1 MGAWLIVSP
10 EAFARRTLL
19 GLPATEWARRMR
31 RGGLRLTGRVEACT
45 LSVGGWPL
53 EVDAGAVTVRAEF
66 RGGPAPVL
74 ERVEVHGSLG
84 VDAAGGCVPGHRLVL
99 YEQKI
104 FVDGVE
110 VPRLGDRVGA
120 GRLFGALVGVMSDV
134 DGEAWAEPDGEVVLD
149 VGGIEARVPRGVLL
163 TVNGAAR
170 GPSDGLVLC
179 RPVEIGFGGDGLR
192 LQHERLEWL
201 SRLAGLRI
209 ARATVHPDGSVAL
222 EGRGAP
228 GFDVAVRGSLRTA
241 SAGLSAFL
249 RRSPGV
255 RRFLRPG
262 RLP

>member
-1 MGAWLIVSP
+1 VLA
-10 EAFARRTLL
+10 
-19 GLPATEWARRMR
+19 
-31 RGGLRLTGRVEACT
+31 VEAA
-45 LSVGGWPL
+45 
-53 EVDAGAVTVRAEF
+53 DGAVE
-66 RGGPAPVL
+66 
-74 ERVEVHGSLG
+74 
-84 VDAAGGCVPGHRLVL
+84 GHRLVL

-110 VPRLGDRVGA
+110 VARQGERVGA
-120 GRLFGALVGVMSDV
+120 GRLLGALVARMADV
-134 DGEAWAEPDGEVVLD
+134 DGEAWAEPDGEVVID
-149 VGGIEARVPRGVLL
+149 VGGMEARVPRGVLL
-163 TVNGAAR
+163 TVNGAAK
-170 GPSDGLVLC
+170 GPADGLVLS

-201 SRLAGLRI
+201 SRLAGMRI

-262 RLP
+262 RFP

>member
-1 MGAWLIVSP
+1 VIVSP

-19 GLPATEWARRMR
+19 GLPATEWACRTR
-31 RGGLRLTGRVEACT
+31 RGGLRLTGLVDECV
-45 LSVGGWPL
+45 LLVGGWPL
-53 EVDAGAVTVRAEF
+53 TVSKGSVTVRAEF
-66 RGGPAPVL
+66 RGGPSPVL
-74 ERVEVHGSLG
+74 ERVEVHGRLA
-84 VDAAGGCVPGHRLVL
+84 VEPAGGRVEGQRLVL

-110 VPRLGDRVGA
+110 VVRQGERVGA
-120 GRLFGALVGVMSDV
+120 GRLLGALVGRLADV

-163 TVNGAAR
+163 TVNGAAK
-170 GPSDGLVLC
+170 GPADGLVLC
-179 RPVEIGFGGDGLR
+179 RPVEIGFGGDGMR

-201 SRLAGLRI
+201 SRLAGLRV

-249 RRSPGV
+249 KRSPGV

-262 RLP
+262 RVP